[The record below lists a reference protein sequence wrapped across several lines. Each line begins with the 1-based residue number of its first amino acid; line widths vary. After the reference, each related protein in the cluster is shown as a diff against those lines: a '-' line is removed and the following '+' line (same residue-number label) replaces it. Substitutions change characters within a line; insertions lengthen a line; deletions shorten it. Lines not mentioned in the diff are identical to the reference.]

1 MWHYPVL
8 MSFSQ
13 RKVTVAETGEDERS
27 VVTGE
32 VTVKFKTL
40 LSIAVV
46 IFITAVL
53 LFLAV

>member
-1 MWHYPVL
+1 M
-8 MSFSQ
+8 
-13 RKVTVAETGEDERS
+13 DEHEHS

-40 LSIAVV
+40 LSVAVV